1 MHKIRGGEFGAWSES
16 YLKHGWHV
24 LTPDFDKDPMAV
36 TYGYELPGTKKMRS
50 FLLEA
55 IPETWV
61 ACVDTGFW

>member
-1 MHKIRGGEFGAWSES
+1 
-16 YLKHGWHV
+16 V

-61 ACVDTGFW
+61 ACVDTGF